1 MMARGRDTQTYD
13 LLAWEPPQPA
23 KAFAPEKVRAASLRS
38 MVCRALAAALKEC
51 GKDRERVATD
61 ITDFLGEP
69 CAKSMLDA
77 YASEAREEH
86 TIPLVRFLGVV
97 HATGD
102 IRLLQVLANQFG
114 WAVVPAKYLPAIE
127 EAIIAD
133 KIEELQQR
141 RVMARKTW
149 KGA

>member
-1 MMARGRDTQTYD
+1 MSRSRDTRTYD

-38 MVCRALAAALKEC
+38 MVCRAVAAALKEC
-51 GKDRERVATD
+51 GKDRDQVAEEIGTY
-61 ITDFLGEP
+61 LGEP
-69 CAKSMLDA
+69 CAKTMLDA
-77 YASEAREEH
+77 YASEAREDH
-86 TIPLVRFLGVV
+86 TIPLIRFLGLV

-114 WAVVPAKYLPAIE
+114 WAVVPQKYLPAIE
-127 EAIIAD
+127 ESIIAD

-141 RVMARKTW
+141 RVLARKTW